1 PLIIDCFTNNDGNKA
16 FLATEGDTGFDLL
29 AAIFYLLSRYEEYGT
44 FQKDIYGRYAHQN
57 SLAYKNNFLHLP
69 LINIWLETF
78 RQFIQQ
84 KFPNYKLQITNFKLL
99 PTYDIDIA
107 WSYRHK
113 GFMRNAG
120 GTIKSV
126 GSGQWS
132 MVRERVDVLIGRK
145 KDPYDCYD
153 WLDDIHKQYYLKP
166 LYFFHVGQKRNRYD
180 KNIPITNAAF
190 QQLVQHIAKHY
201 SIGLHPT
208 WQSGIEPEMLMREKK
223 ILEEITGQ
231 QVTASRQHYIR
242 FTLPEAY
249 RRLIAAGITD
259 DYSMGYGSINGFRA
273 SVASPFYWYDVE
285 REEETNLLLHPFC
298 FMDANS
304 FFEQKYTPQQA
315 LEELMQFHQTIRNLN
330 GTLIAIW
337 HNSFLGTD
345 GLYAGWKEV
354 YAQFIST
361 VCRRQS

>member
-1 PLIIDCFTNNDGNKA
+1 MIVYCHTTTPRLHYVTHFLAQYFQQEVVITAQVQQFSSAIDVKINYSSARITEHEIWIKPVSLLFRTGTPPLTIDCFTNNHGNKA
-16 FLATEGDTGFDLL
+16 FFTTEGDIGFDLL

-126 GSGQWS
+126 VSGQWS
-132 MVRERVDVLIGRK
+132 TVRERVDVLMGRK

-153 WLDDIHKQYYLKP
+153 WLDDIHQQYYLKP
-166 LYFFHVGQKRNRYD
+166 LYFFLVGQKRNRYD
-180 KNIPITNAAF
+180 KNIPATNAAF
-190 QQLVQHIAKHY
+190 QQLVQHIAQHY
-201 SIGLHPT
+201 HIGLHPS

-223 ILEEITGQ
+223 ILEEITG
-231 QVTASRQHYIR
+231 
-242 FTLPEAY
+242 
-249 RRLIAAGITD
+249 
-259 DYSMGYGSINGFRA
+259 
-273 SVASPFYWYDVE
+273 
-285 REEETNLLLHPFC
+285 
-298 FMDANS
+298 
-304 FFEQKYTPQQA
+304 
-315 LEELMQFHQTIRNLN
+315 
-330 GTLIAIW
+330 
-337 HNSFLGTD
+337 
-345 GLYAGWKEV
+345 
-354 YAQFIST
+354 
-361 VCRRQS
+361 